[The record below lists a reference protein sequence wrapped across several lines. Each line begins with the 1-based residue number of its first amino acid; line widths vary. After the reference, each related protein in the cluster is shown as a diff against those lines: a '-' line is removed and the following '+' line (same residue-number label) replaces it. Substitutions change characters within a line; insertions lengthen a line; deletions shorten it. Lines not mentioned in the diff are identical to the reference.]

1 MSIYVYSSSNPCRLS
16 HIIAMVEYILS
27 PDMQRE
33 RERELHQ
40 DLVTAITVSDRVDL
54 REAL

>member
-1 MSIYVYSSSNPCRLS
+1 
-16 HIIAMVEYILS
+16 MVEYILS